1 MALIR
6 LHPECIRCMMDK
18 QLARCPEDAPKEVQ
32 LDYMQQILSIAANAR
47 RDQGAPVILSEFHRL
62 QREMFGIHRDFSDI
76 KKKFN
81 ALMLGFEAEMQSR
94 IDASVRPLETAIQY
108 AMIGNYIDFG
118 AKHQVV
124 EEQLSDL
131 LSKPE
136 SYDLPEEV
144 YQALCAD
151 LQKAKR
157 VAYLTDNCGEI
168 VMDKLFIREMQ
179 KAYPQLEI
187 TVIVR
192 GEPVSNDVT
201 LEDAQE
207 VGLTSIARVIG
218 NGNGVAGT
226 HMDALSAEAREAM
239 EMADVLISK
248 GQANFE
254 TLNGCGLN
262 VYYVFMCKCEMF
274 AKRFGVPRFS
284 GILAND
290 ANVPEY

>member
-1 MALIR
+1 MSLIR

-18 QLARCPEDAPKEVQ
+18 QLARCPHDAPKEVQ
-32 LDYMQQILSIAANAR
+32 LDYMQKVLSIAANAR

-62 QREMFGIHRDFSDI
+62 QRDMFGICKDFTDI

-81 ALMLGFEAEMQSR
+81 ALMMDFEPEMQRR
-94 IDASVRPLETAIQY
+94 IDASERPLETAIQY

-118 AKHQVV
+118 AKHEVM
-124 EEQLSDL
+124 EDQLSDL

-136 SYDLPEEV
+136 SYELPEEV
-144 YQALCAD
+144 YQALTAD
-151 LQKAKR
+151 LQKAGR

-168 VMDKLFIREMQ
+168 VMDKLFIRAIQ
-179 KAYPQLEI
+179 KAYPQVQV

-201 LEDAQE
+201 IEDARE
-207 VGLTSIARVIG
+207 VGLTDIARVIG

-226 HMDALSAEAREAM
+226 HMDALCPEARDAM
-239 EMADVLISK
+239 ETADVLISK

-274 AKRFGVPRFS
+274 AKRFNVPRFS
-284 GILAND
+284 GILVND
-290 ANVPEY
+290 ANVPAY

>member
-1 MALIR
+1 MSLIR

-18 QLARCPEDAPKEVQ
+18 QLARCPQDAPKEVQ
-32 LDYMQQILSIAANAR
+32 LDYMQKVLSIAANAR

-62 QREMFGIHRDFSDI
+62 QREMFGIHKDFTDI

-81 ALMLGFEAEMQSR
+81 ALMLAFEPEMQKR
-94 IDASVRPLETAIQY
+94 IDASQRPLETAIQY

-118 AKHQVV
+118 AKHEVM
-124 EEQLSDL
+124 EDQLSDL

-136 SYDLPEEV
+136 SYELPEAV
-144 YQALCAD
+144 YQALNAD
-151 LQKAKR
+151 LQKAKQ

-168 VMDKLFIREMQ
+168 VMDKLLIRAIQ
-179 KAYPQLEI
+179 KAYPQLQV

-192 GEPVSNDVT
+192 GEPVSNDVV
-201 LEDAQE
+201 LEDAQD
-207 VGLTSIARVIG
+207 VGLMEIARVIG

-226 HMDALSAEAREAM
+226 HMDALSTEARETM
-239 EMADVLISK
+239 ETADVLISK

-262 VYYVFMCKCEMF
+262 VYYVFMCKCDMF
-274 AKRFGVPRFS
+274 AKRFNVPRFS
-284 GILAND
+284 GILVND
-290 ANVPEY
+290 ANVPAY